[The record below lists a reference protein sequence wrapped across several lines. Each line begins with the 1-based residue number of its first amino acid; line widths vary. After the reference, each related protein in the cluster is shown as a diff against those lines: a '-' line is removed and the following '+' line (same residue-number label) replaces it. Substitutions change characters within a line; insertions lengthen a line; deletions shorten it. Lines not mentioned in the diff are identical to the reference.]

1 MCGGDGTL
9 HEVINGCAEKEN
21 VTISVIPI
29 GTGNDFVKY
38 FEGLK
43 REDFL
48 NLANYSDPEYMD
60 CDLIKVNGE
69 YSINTV
75 SFGFDVEVA
84 RQVNAL
90 KKNIKTEG
98 IIPYVLSTLISLRK
112 PIGQDYQIQID
123 TKKLP
128 KGKYGF
134 LVFANGKYYGG
145 GFKPCPEANID
156 DGWMDVCLISDVKRH
171 QIVRLAKKYQEGNHL
186 QYKDLVMMYQAKTV
200 HLDTENEMIYAN
212 MDG

>member
-1 MCGGDGTL
+1 M
-9 HEVINGCAEKEN
+9 
-21 VTISVIPI
+21 IPI

-112 PIGQDYQIQID
+112 PIGQDYQIQMRID
-123 TKKLP
+123 FMDSIF
-128 KGKYGF
+128 GKTETIS
-134 LVFANGKYYGG
+134 LDVDETC
-145 GFKPCPEANID
+145 PCS
-156 DGWMDVCLISDVKRH
+156 MC
-171 QIVRLAKKYQEGNHL
+171 
-186 QYKDLVMMYQAKTV
+186 
-200 HLDTENEMIYAN
+200 
-212 MDG
+212 

>member
-1 MCGGDGTL
+1 MRRLSQKKYALSNEPVHLYVCGGDGTL

-90 KKNIKTEG
+90 KKEYKDGRN
-98 IIPYVLSTLISLRK
+98 YTLCFI
-112 PIGQDYQIQID
+112 
-123 TKKLP
+123 
-128 KGKYGF
+128 
-134 LVFANGKYYGG
+134 
-145 GFKPCPEANID
+145 NID
-156 DGWMDVCLISDVKRH
+156 KFKKTNRSRLSNSD
-171 QIVRLAKKYQEGNHL
+171 
-186 QYKDLVMMYQAKTV
+186 
-200 HLDTENEMIYAN
+200 
-212 MDG
+212 